1 MLTDLAALPA
11 RWPQAS
17 SLSILSPERDHFDI
31 TFASYDR
38 NQSTAGSSY
47 IDVVPPIL
55 HHINLGSKP
64 PRDEWMD
71 ARNHCIAHHPGW
83 ETFLW
88 DDARAKTF
96 VATEFPHLKHMWD
109 NYLFPVQRVDALRY
123 MLLQKYGGEFESLSI
138 SRNRPHGSTMV
149 DVTMMHG
156 RNARLTCKMHRSGAG
171 FRSCM
176 QAKHGAAEALRLC
189 SAGGTS
195 HWLLD
200 RHDVG

>member
-1 MLTDLAALPA
+1 MLYLRPKIILLICALLLLLSLSWWFPLLAMLTDLAALPA

-64 PRDEWMD
+64 PREEWMD

-96 VATEFPHLKHMWD
+96 VAAEFPHLKHMWD

-138 SRNRPHGSTMV
+138 SLHRPP
-149 DVTMMHG
+149 
-156 RNARLTCKMHRSGAG
+156 
-171 FRSCM
+171 FRM
-176 QAKHGAAEALRLC
+176 AQR
-189 SAGGTS
+189 
-195 HWLLD
+195 
-200 RHDVG
+200 